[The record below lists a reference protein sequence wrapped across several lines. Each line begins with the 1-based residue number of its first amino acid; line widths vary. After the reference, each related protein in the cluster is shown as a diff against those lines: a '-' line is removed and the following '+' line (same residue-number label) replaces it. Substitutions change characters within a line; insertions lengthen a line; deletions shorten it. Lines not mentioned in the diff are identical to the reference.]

1 MMMVSNA
8 SRAVLF
14 ASGKGGSGKSTL
26 CAGVAAAL
34 AGMGKKV
41 IALDADFGMRNLDIY
56 MGLCEY
62 ALFDLA
68 DYIEGR
74 AALEGILT
82 AHPEIPGLFLAAA
95 PVKPMDIT
103 AEKMCEIAS
112 ELLGQCDFLLV
123 DAPAGI
129 GRMLGAAAAACGEAI
144 VVATPDLAAVSDAG
158 VTAARLRAA
167 GIREVRLAANRV
179 KSGVISRG
187 LGVNLDRMIDQ
198 IAVPMIGYV
207 REDNAMPRFAQN
219 VCAMMREKRRP
230 VLSRDMYDIARRLL
244 GERVRLSLR

>member
-1 MMMVSNA
+1 MTMETNLP
-8 SRAVLF
+8 RAILF

-26 CAGVAAAL
+26 CAGVASAL

-62 ALFDLA
+62 ALFDLG

-74 AALEGILT
+74 TDLEGILT
-82 AHPEIPGLFLAAA
+82 AHPEIPGLSLIAA
-95 PVKPMDIT
+95 PARPMELE
-103 AEKMCEIAS
+103 AGKMREIAE
-112 ELLGQCDFLLV
+112 ELLGKCDFLLV
-123 DAPAGI
+123 DAPAGV
-129 GRMLGAAAAACGEAI
+129 GASLSTAAAACGEAI

-158 VTAARLRAA
+158 AAAAKLRTM
-167 GIREVRLAANRV
+167 GIKDVRLAANRV
-179 KSGVISRG
+179 RSRVISRG
-187 LGVNLDRMIDQ
+187 LGVNLDRMIDR

-219 VCAMMREKRRP
+219 VAAMMIEKRRP
-230 VLSRDMYDIARRLL
+230 VSSKDMYDIARRLL
-244 GERVRLSLR
+244 GERVRLSLG